1 MSAEKMPIILKS
13 ALFVA
18 EKSQVIYD
26 FNVNTFL
33 ILGKTNYST
42 FDDFGTTVKNASTL
56 GGHDHSQRFFKESQ
70 YLG

>member
-33 ILGKTNYST
+33 ILGKTNYSA
-42 FDDFGTTVKNASTL
+42 FNDFGTTVKNAST
-56 GGHDHSQRFFKESQ
+56 
-70 YLG
+70 